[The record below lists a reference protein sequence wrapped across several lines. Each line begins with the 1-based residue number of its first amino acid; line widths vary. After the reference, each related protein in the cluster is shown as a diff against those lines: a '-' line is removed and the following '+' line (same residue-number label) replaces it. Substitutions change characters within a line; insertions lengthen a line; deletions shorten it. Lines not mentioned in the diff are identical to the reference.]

1 MKIKRLAG
9 RKLSMKSS
17 SKLMP
22 EENVFETGEQWE
34 VELPGFGKMTGVF
47 VEHGECFSS
56 CMKIGEKT
64 ITVKGKVT
72 GDFIVEECEVD
83 GNPASQMKRI
93 LIRQNRLPGEK
104 VPWVN
109 GDFKLGTPLGGIN
122 HAIVRVDDDLISLKF
137 LNSEADADH
146 AMSWEEKG
154 DGCLTITFRGET
166 AEAKISEDGKTI
178 TGGPGSLA
186 FGDMTWITPEEAAV
200 IRTRPKQPADAP
212 TVPYPLRPGKPGK
225 LVIFTGPPGSGKST
239 TAGAIANMEGW
250 IYYECDGFLCGCNP
264 YILPSESQVE
274 ARGEKPALIGPGMNA
289 RKEAFKSYMLNQQAL
304 ETGQT
309 TDRTPTD
316 AYFRLMAEDIKRE
329 RARVGGD
336 WVVAFALPLR
346 RDRDVFREI
355 LPDAT
360 FVVLDISFDLVKE
373 RLSGR
378 EDDDMMMEVLASL
391 HGNYQPAQRD
401 EQETLPYQILK
412 GVTVE
417 ENARNI
423 L

>member
-1 MKIKRLAG
+1 MLTTCTRNQLSG
-9 RKLSMKSS
+9 DRK
-17 SKLMP
+17 
-22 EENVFETGEQWE
+22 
-34 VELPGFGKMTGVF
+34 
-47 VEHGECFSS
+47 
-56 CMKIGEKT
+56 
-64 ITVKGKVT
+64 
-72 GDFIVEECEVD
+72 
-83 GNPASQMKRI
+83 
-93 LIRQNRLPGEK
+93 
-104 VPWVN
+104 PWVN
-109 GDFKLGTPLGGIN
+109 GDYRVATFLGNTN
-122 HAIVRVDDDLISLKF
+122 HAIVRVENDLVTFTYLKF
-137 LNSEADADH
+137 LDSEADADH

-154 DGCLTITFRGET
+154 EDALIITFRGET
-166 AEAKISEDGKTI
+166 GEAKISEDGKTI
-178 TGGPGSLA
+178 TGGPGFMA
-186 FGDMTWITPEEAAV
+186 FGTMTWITPEEAAV
-200 IRTRPKQPADAP
+200 IRNRPKEPVEAP
-212 TVPYPLRPGKPGK
+212 TVPYPLNPGNQGK

-239 TAGAIANMEGW
+239 TAGAMANMEGW

-289 RKEAFKSYMLNQQAL
+289 RKEAFKSYMLNQQAI

-346 RDRDVFREI
+346 RDRDVFREV

-378 EDDDMMMEVLASL
+378 ENDDMMMEVLASL

-401 EQETLPYQILK
+401 EQKTLPYQIQK

-417 ENARNI
+417 ENAGKI
-423 L
+423 LALVN

>member
-1 MKIKRLAG
+1 M
-9 RKLSMKSS
+9 
-17 SKLMP
+17 
-22 EENVFETGEQWE
+22 
-34 VELPGFGKMTGVF
+34 
-47 VEHGECFSS
+47 
-56 CMKIGEKT
+56 
-64 ITVKGKVT
+64 
-72 GDFIVEECEVD
+72 
-83 GNPASQMKRI
+83 
-93 LIRQNRLPGEK
+93 
-104 VPWVN
+104 
-109 GDFKLGTPLGGIN
+109 
-122 HAIVRVDDDLISLKF
+122 
-137 LNSEADADH
+137 
-146 AMSWEEKG
+146 
-154 DGCLTITFRGET
+154 
-166 AEAKISEDGKTI
+166 
-178 TGGPGSLA
+178 A
-186 FGDMTWITPEEAAV
+186 FGTMTWITPEEAAV
-200 IRTRPKQPADAP
+200 IRNRPKEPVEAP
-212 TVPYPLRPGKPGK
+212 TVPYPLNPGNLGK

-239 TAGAIANMEGW
+239 TAGAMASMEGW

-289 RKEAFKSYMLNQQAL
+289 RKEAFKSYMFNQQAI

-346 RDRDVFREI
+346 RDRDVFREV

-378 EDDDMMMEVLASL
+378 EDNDMTIELLASL
-391 HGNYQPAQRD
+391 HGNYQPAQKD
-401 EQETLPYQILK
+401 EQKTLPYQILK

-417 ENARNI
+417 ENAGKI
-423 L
+423 LALVN